1 MNAEC
6 TGLVCRDCGTKIA
19 ESEFSLACPTCGAPM
34 RVSFTAD
41 SIREALK
48 DGMPSYNSQSYLY
61 QWRAILPI
69 SDESLID
76 RVSLGETE
84 TPLLRSH
91 RYGRKRGVAEL
102 YFKIEQGPTLSLKDR
117 GTALCVL
124 KAVENGSKT
133 VCLSSSGN
141 NAASISAYGS
151 RAGLR
156 PVVFVQKHV
165 SAAKISKSLV
175 YGGKVIRIDGDMA
188 AASRLCWEMVK
199 EKGWYQCGG
208 PNPYRVAGKRTFAYG
223 IVQQLGRVPD
233 TVLIPC
239 GGGAGMVAAFDGF
252 SEMLEA
258 GIIDRMPRLV
268 GVQLAAC
275 NPTATAFHAGKDVVT
290 PVEKKPSLSDAIM
303 NNNPYWGKY
312 CLQAVR
318 ATGGTML
325 SVTDE
330 EFIRAIRELGRE
342 EGIFTEPA
350 GAVSVAALDKLIKV
364 PGFEQPGLTVCNL
377 TGHGLNSPQ
386 VATSED
392 EYPQVVA
399 PTLEAVETF
408 LKD

>member
-1 MNAEC
+1 
-6 TGLVCRDCGTKIA
+6 
-19 ESEFSLACPTCGAPM
+19 
-34 RVSFTAD
+34 
-41 SIREALK
+41 
-48 DGMPSYNSQSYLY
+48 
-61 QWRAILPI
+61 
-69 SDESLID
+69 
-76 RVSLGETE
+76 
-84 TPLLRSH
+84 
-91 RYGRKRGVAEL
+91 
-102 YFKIEQGPTLSLKDR
+102 
-117 GTALCVL
+117 
-124 KAVENGSKT
+124 
-133 VCLSSSGN
+133 
-141 NAASISAYGS
+141 
-151 RAGLR
+151 
-156 PVVFVQKHV
+156 
-165 SAAKISKSLV
+165 
-175 YGGKVIRIDGDMA
+175 
-188 AASRLCWEMVK
+188 
-199 EKGWYQCGG
+199 
-208 PNPYRVAGKRTFAYG
+208 
-223 IVQQLGRVPD
+223 
-233 TVLIPC
+233 
-239 GGGAGMVAAFDGF
+239 
-252 SEMLEA
+252 MLEA